1 MIHERRSL
9 TTGIAL
15 MAVGRSISSR
25 DEPGGHSGETDT
37 ALIVR
42 ALQGDMTAFEEL
54 LRRHTTI
61 AVRAARS
68 FGGMDEVDEIVQDA
82 FVKAYRALARFDL
95 ERPFRPWLIAFV
107 ANESSHRRRSRQRRA
122 RLGAS
127 AIAGGRV
134 AESSAEDRMMEA
146 MDHVDLRSK
155 LGRLDRKDR
164 DVIVYRYLLEFSE
177 AETAEALHCPVGTV
191 KSRSARALARLR
203 VMLKQEA
210 SDV

>member
-1 MIHERRSL
+1 
-9 TTGIAL
+9 
-15 MAVGRSISSR
+15 MAVIRSISSR
-25 DEPGGHSGETDT
+25 DEPGGHSAETDT
-37 ALIVR
+37 ELIVR
-42 ALQGDMTAFEEL
+42 ARQGDMTAFEEL
-54 LRRHTTI
+54 VRRHATI

-122 RLGAS
+122 RLSES
-127 AIAGGRV
+127 AIASRGV
-134 AESSAEDRMMEA
+134 AESSVEDRTMQA
-146 MDHVDLRSK
+146 MDHVELRSA
-155 LGRLDRKDR
+155 LGLLDRKDR

-177 AETAEALHCPVGTV
+177 AETATALHCPVGTV

-203 VMLKQEA
+203 GMLKQAA
-210 SDV
+210 SDD

>member
-1 MIHERRSL
+1 
-9 TTGIAL
+9 
-15 MAVGRSISSR
+15 
-25 DEPGGHSGETDT
+25 
-37 ALIVR
+37 
-42 ALQGDMTAFEEL
+42 MTAFEEL
-54 LRRHTTI
+54 VRRHATI

-107 ANESSHRRRSRQRRA
+107 ANELSHRRRSRQRRA
-122 RLGAS
+122 RLSES

-134 AESSAEDRMMEA
+134 AESSAEDRMMQA

-164 DVIVYRYLLEFSE
+164 DVIVYRYLLESLGGGDRRGAALPHRHGE
-177 AETAEALHCPVGTV
+177 VAIGTGVGEVARHVETGGFG
-191 KSRSARALARLR
+191 
-203 VMLKQEA
+203 
-210 SDV
+210 